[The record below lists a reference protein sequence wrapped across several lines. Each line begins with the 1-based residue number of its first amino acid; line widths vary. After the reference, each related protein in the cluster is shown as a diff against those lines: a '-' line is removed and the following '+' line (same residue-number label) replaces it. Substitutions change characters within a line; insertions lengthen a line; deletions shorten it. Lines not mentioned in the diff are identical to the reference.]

1 MVVTAET
8 KIPDLPLATEILS
21 KPSKEV
27 YDRKLRDFEKK
38 ADELKLILE
47 ENRYKKR
54 QVFEG
59 GKVDGENVTYRE
71 VITENIEEVKK
82 FRSDRRKNI
91 EQL

>member
-1 MVVTAET
+1 
-8 KIPDLPLATEILS
+8 
-21 KPSKEV
+21 
-27 YDRKLRDFEKK
+27 
-38 ADELKLILE
+38 LILE

-82 FRSDRRKNI
+82 FRGDRRKNI